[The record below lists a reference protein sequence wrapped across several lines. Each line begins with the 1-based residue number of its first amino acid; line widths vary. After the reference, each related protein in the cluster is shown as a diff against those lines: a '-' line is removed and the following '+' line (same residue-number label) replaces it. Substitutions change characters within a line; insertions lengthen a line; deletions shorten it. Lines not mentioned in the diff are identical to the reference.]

1 MNNPSVSTLKG
12 GYKAMLTFAFD
23 NRKKE
28 LILSHCEGHVSREM
42 FQKSLQQCKEA
53 SQVIFDFYKTAI
65 RRKFSKELWI
75 HVQTKVF
82 YILYFFLIH

>member
-1 MNNPSVSTLKG
+1 MQCLAAAITCLINEQDEAIIDPTLQQIKG

-65 RRKFSKELWI
+65 RRKFSKEL
-75 HVQTKVF
+75 
-82 YILYFFLIH
+82 